1 MIDAV
6 AGRGEEAGVKRR
18 TAVVMLAGALVAA
31 VACSSDEEPRP
42 IAVEGRVL
50 WVHNLTPAAWVDVEI
65 WLNTHYRVTRARM
78 PAGERFGI
86 PLDTFVAGYGQ
97 RFSPAR
103 QVVQRI
109 EVRALTTGGEPVKLV
124 WGDSGSR

>member
-1 MIDAV
+1 VGRRTAALVI
-6 AGRGEEAGVKRR
+6 AGALAALAMACAGEEA
-18 TAVVMLAGALVAA
+18 
-31 VACSSDEEPRP
+31 PRP

-50 WVHNLTPAAWVDVEI
+50 WVHNLTGAAWFDVEV
-65 WLNTHYRVTRARM
+65 WLNTHYRVTRSRM

-86 PLDTFVAGYGQ
+86 PLDSFVAGYGQ

-109 EVRALTTGGEPVKLV
+109 EVRARTASAGPVRLT
-124 WGDSGSR
+124 WGP